1 MPQVDGAGPF
11 PLPPSLGQGPA
22 VPPDSGPPD
31 EGTVSGDGLLRLVY
45 QVDKALDAIA
55 RVHPE
60 VASAID
66 KVKTSLRDV
75 IATAGKQGAST
86 PKKRGLSSMGMSPMD
101 KV

>member
-11 PLPPSLGQGPA
+11 PLPPTLGQGPA
-22 VPPDSGPPD
+22 VPPDSGAPD
-31 EGTVSGDGLLRLVY
+31 EGTVGGDGLLRLVY

-75 IATAGKQGAST
+75 IASAGRSGAT
-86 PKKRGLSSMGMSPMD
+86 QPRKRGLSEIKPR
-101 KV
+101 V